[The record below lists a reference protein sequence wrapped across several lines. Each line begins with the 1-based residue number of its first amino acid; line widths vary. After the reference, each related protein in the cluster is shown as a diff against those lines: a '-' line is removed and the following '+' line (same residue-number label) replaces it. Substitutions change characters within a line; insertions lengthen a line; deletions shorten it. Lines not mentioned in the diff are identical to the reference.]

1 MNRRHRRHAIK
12 LLLAISI
19 SLALQLSWRLAAVIA
34 AAPSKLVVGYAAV
47 TARIMPLWIAQEQ
60 GFFVKYGID
69 SEPVLIR
76 GGTTLVTGLA
86 SGDVQIGRTAGAAVL
101 SAVAAGHDLKML
113 ATFSSRN
120 S

>member
-1 MNRRHRRHAIK
+1 MDRRYRRHSIK
-12 LLLAISI
+12 LFLAVFTF
-19 SLALQLSWRLAAVIA
+19 LALQLAWPLPAVTA
-34 AAPSKLVVGYAAV
+34 AAPAKLVVGYAAI

-69 SEPVLIR
+69 SEPVFIR

-101 SAVAAGHDLKML
+101 SAVTAGHDLKML
-113 ATFSSRN
+113 A
-120 S
+120 

>member
-1 MNRRHRRHAIK
+1 MSTSR
-12 LLLAISI
+12 
-19 SLALQLSWRLAAVIA
+19 ALPRI
-34 AAPSKLVVGYAAV
+34 GYAAM

-69 SEPVLIR
+69 SEPVFIR

-120 S
+120 TSSVKPATVVSEVCVRMLFFKLIYSSMQAWR